1 MMGNRLPQIELEDV
15 LLARVQGV
23 ESVQGVDYA

>member
-1 MMGNRLPQIELEDV
+1 MGNRLPRLELEDV
-15 LLARVQGV
+15 LLAREQGV

>member
-1 MMGNRLPQIELEDV
+1 MMDIRLPPLEPEDV
-15 LLARVQGV
+15 LLAREQGV